1 MNLDFQLINIFFKKQ
16 SIKYTCDDFID
27 AQHIIEFLNLK
38 AQSFMSSFS
47 NENEKPLRVFIV

>member
-27 AQHIIEFLNLK
+27 AQHIIEFLNK
-38 AQSFMSSFS
+38 KGYTVQEAY
-47 NENEKPLRVFIV
+47 NIAEEK